1 VSDGSNREAPPAVIP
16 EIPPPPRLT
25 WTERVVWLV
34 YGLVAVLLVVL
45 PARTH
50 SFGVPD
56 AVAWA
61 LLIAAVVMSGVWMR
75 MGGLRTSE
83 WLTPDDYEEFLAEI
97 QEVPET
103 TPNGPPRS

>member
-1 VSDGSNREAPPAVIP
+1 
-16 EIPPPPRLT
+16 
-25 WTERVVWLV
+25 
-34 YGLVAVLLVVL
+34 
-45 PARTH
+45 
-50 SFGVPD
+50 
-56 AVAWA
+56 
-61 LLIAAVVMSGVWMR
+61 MSGVWMR